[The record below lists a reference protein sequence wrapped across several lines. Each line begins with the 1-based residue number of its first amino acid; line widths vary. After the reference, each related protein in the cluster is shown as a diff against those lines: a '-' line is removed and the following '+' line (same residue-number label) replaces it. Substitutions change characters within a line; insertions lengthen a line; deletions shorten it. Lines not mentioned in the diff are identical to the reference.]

1 MNQTSISDL
10 IARVQ
15 NRIRM
20 RAALKGAAITLIVA
34 VISLIAASLLALKIT
49 PGLAG
54 LTALRALPI
63 VLAAA
68 SAWLFIWKPTR
79 AKIDSARIARLIEE
93 KCAMEDRLVT
103 AVEFSESPRAASPA
117 IIDRLVKDV
126 SERASSR
133 AAPECR
139 RGRPPC

>member
-93 KCAMEDRLVT
+93 KCAMEDRL
-103 AVEFSESPRAASPA
+103 ERQQLLLGAAGA
-117 IIDRLVKDV
+117 GH
-126 SERASSR
+126 ERKK
-133 AAPECR
+133 PETSTIRCDCP
-139 RGRPPC
+139 GDPL